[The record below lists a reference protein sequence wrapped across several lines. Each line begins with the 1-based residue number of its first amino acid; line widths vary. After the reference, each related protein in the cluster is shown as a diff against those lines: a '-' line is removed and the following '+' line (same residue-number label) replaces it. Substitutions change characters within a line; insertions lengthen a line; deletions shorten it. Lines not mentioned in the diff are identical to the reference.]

1 MQLALWAE
9 WARKNSTKVDK
20 LKEKMAVDQD
30 AQTVDFRYFW
40 DVLQKA
46 WEEITTE
53 YIQLKLF
60 ITRANIE
67 LI

>member
-40 DVLQKA
+40 
-46 WEEITTE
+46 ECTTE